1 MIPQAHI
8 TAWAARAPWA
18 REEQIEQDL
27 ILSRLIVE
35 IADHPL
41 LRQELAFRGGT
52 CLHKLHLPEP
62 LDSHVFGEYS
72 VRSPWWS
79 GATQVRTFA
88 PEEVLGTKI
97 RALCQRRKGRD
108 LFDIWAALTQLD
120 LDDERIVAALGHYMG
135 GGVYSYP
142 QLRRCLEGKLADA
155 AFLADLQDLTTDP
168 RAYDANAA
176 AELLLERIGLRLR
189 NVPEDLLP

>member
-8 TAWAARAPWA
+8 TAWAAHAPWA

-52 CLHKLHLPEP
+52 C
-62 LDSHVFGEYS
+62 SHVFVEYS

-79 GATQVRTFA
+79 GAAQVRTFA
-88 PEEVLGTKI
+88 PEEILGTKI

-108 LFDIWAALTQLD
+108 LLDIWAALTQLD
-120 LDDERIVAALGHYMG
+120 L
-135 GGVYSYP
+135 
-142 QLRRCLEGKLADA
+142 ADA
-155 AFLADLQDLTTDP
+155 R
-168 RAYDANAA
+168 RARAGA
-176 AELLLERIGLRLR
+176 G
-189 NVPEDLLP
+189 